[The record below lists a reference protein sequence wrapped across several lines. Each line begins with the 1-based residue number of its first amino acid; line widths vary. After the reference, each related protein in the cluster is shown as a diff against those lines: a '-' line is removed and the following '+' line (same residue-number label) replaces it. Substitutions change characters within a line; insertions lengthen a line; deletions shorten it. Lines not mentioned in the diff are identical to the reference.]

1 MRAKIPR
8 FDKIARKKVQ
18 ITFFVHENVHD
29 IVELYVERS
38 QIIFLQA
45 KMSKIL

>member
-1 MRAKIPR
+1 MRAKSPR
-8 FDKIARKKVQ
+8 FNQIARQKVQ
-18 ITFFVHENVHD
+18 ITFFVRENVQD
-29 IVELYVERS
+29 LVELLVERS